1 MPQRV
6 TRDPSPLRSAALH
19 GGLSVSLLAGLVLAA
34 IGAIHVWGDDA
45 SATPVRQIALFEA
58 DLPEAA
64 SPAPALKARLA
75 TAEAPVARRAP
86 PPVAEEDTPPPFY
99 TDATAPAPDLGVEY
113 TNGVSR
119 VLRASAPASDEPAVR
134 INGISVSTGQSWQE
148 RRTAKALP
156 PAPVDA
162 VSEIT
167 PDGRLPKTAA
177 DGRTPAGVY
186 GRPFSNPEGRPTV
199 SIVLGGLGINHT
211 HTRSA
216 IDELPAEVTLSFA
229 PTTRDLQGWIDR
241 ARAAGH
247 EVLLEVPMEAYE
259 TGTEQPH
266 PQTLSASMDA
276 ASMEAGLNGILA
288 SASGYFGIT
297 NYQGG
302 RLARDEAASA
312 ALTSLVAGRGLA
324 FVEDGS
330 LSRSA
335 FSGAA
340 GAAGLRYRQA
350 DTPIDT
356 KPDGSDIQ
364 AKLLEL
370 ETLALENGTSVGS
383 GFAYPVTIDILKDW
397 TDGLASKG
405 LALAPVS
412 AVTRAAPLA
421 AETADTATQAGG
433 QAPQEALDKAG

>member
-177 DGRTPAGVY
+177 DGRT
-186 GRPFSNPEGRPTV
+186 T
-199 SIVLGGLGINHT
+199 
-211 HTRSA
+211 
-216 IDELPAEVTLSFA
+216 
-229 PTTRDLQGWIDR
+229 GW
-241 ARAAGH
+241 
-247 EVLLEVPMEAYE
+247 
-259 TGTEQPH
+259 
-266 PQTLSASMDA
+266 
-276 ASMEAGLNGILA
+276 
-288 SASGYFGIT
+288 
-297 NYQGG
+297 
-302 RLARDEAASA
+302 
-312 ALTSLVAGRGLA
+312 
-324 FVEDGS
+324 
-330 LSRSA
+330 SR
-335 FSGAA
+335 
-340 GAAGLRYRQA
+340 
-350 DTPIDT
+350 
-356 KPDGSDIQ
+356 
-364 AKLLEL
+364 
-370 ETLALENGTSVGS
+370 
-383 GFAYPVTIDILKDW
+383 
-397 TDGLASKG
+397 
-405 LALAPVS
+405 
-412 AVTRAAPLA
+412 
-421 AETADTATQAGG
+421 
-433 QAPQEALDKAG
+433 